1 MCPSDRHPR
10 REAPARPHLRS
21 AFDVLDADR
30 DGKISSDDLRSFYAG
45 LSGSGAAAAAAAG
58 GDEDVLATMMAVA
71 DANSDGF
78 VEYEEFERVL
88 SGGRDGDADAET
100 GSGRR
105 TRSPPPLPPQPPQSR
120 AAGGLM
126 GDVFRVMDKD
136 GDGRLSCE
144 DLRSYMA
151 WAGLDASEDEIKA
164 MIRLG
169 GGSEAE
175 GVSLDG
181 LVKVLAV
188 DDGGFF

>member
-1 MCPSDRHPR
+1 MCPSDRNLR

-45 LSGSGAAAAAAAG
+45 FSGGGMG

-71 DANSDGF
+71 DANRDGF

-88 SGGRDGDADAET
+88 SGAKAGPG
-100 GSGRR
+100 R
-105 TRSPPPLPPQPPQSR
+105 TRSTPRP
-120 AAGGLM
+120 AAAARGGGLM
-126 GDVFRVMDKD
+126 EEVFRVMDKD
-136 GDGRLSCE
+136 GDGRLSYE

-151 WAGLDASEDEIKA
+151 WAGLGASEDEIKA

-169 GGSEAE
+169 GGDEAE

-181 LVKVLAV
+181 LMKVLAV
-188 DDGGFF
+188 DDGFF

>member
-1 MCPSDRHPR
+1 MCPSDRNLR
-10 REAPARPHLRS
+10 RDAPARPHLRS

-45 LSGSGAAAAAAAG
+45 FSGGGGGG

-71 DANSDGF
+71 DANRDGF

-88 SGGRDGDADAET
+88 GGGVGGGDGAGKT
-100 GSGRR
+100 RGGSRR
-105 TRSPPPLPPQPPQSR
+105 TRSSPPPSP
-120 AAGGLM
+120 AGGLM
-126 GDVFRVMDKD
+126 EDVFRVMDKD

-144 DLRSYMA
+144 DLRSYMV

-169 GGSEAE
+169 GGNETE

-181 LVKVLAV
+181 LMKVLAV
-188 DDGGFF
+188 DDGFF

>member
-1 MCPSDRHPR
+1 MCPSDRNLR
-10 REAPARPHLRS
+10 RDAPARPHLRS

-45 LSGSGAAAAAAAG
+45 FSGGGG

-71 DANSDGF
+71 DANHDGF

-88 SGGRDGDADAET
+88 GGGGDGAGKT
-100 GSGRR
+100 RGGSRR
-105 TRSPPPLPPQPPQSR
+105 TRSSPPSP
-120 AAGGLM
+120 AGGLM
-126 GDVFRVMDKD
+126 EDVFRVMDKD

-144 DLRSYMA
+144 DLRSYMV
-151 WAGLDASEDEIKA
+151 WARLDASEDEIKA

-169 GGSEAE
+169 GGNETE

-181 LVKVLAV
+181 LMKVLAV
-188 DDGGFF
+188 DDGFF

>member
-1 MCPSDRHPR
+1 MCPSDRNFR

-21 AFDVLDADR
+21 AFDVLDADH
-30 DGKISSDDLRSFYAG
+30 DGKISGDDLRSFYAG
-45 LSGSGAAAAAAAG
+45 FSGGV
-58 GDEDVLATMMAVA
+58 GDEDVLETMMAVA
-71 DANSDGF
+71 DANRDGF
-78 VEYEEFERVL
+78 VEYEEFEHVL
-88 SGGRDGDADAET
+88 SRGGGDAKT
-100 GSGRR
+100 GSRKK
-105 TRSPPPLPPQPPQSR
+105 RSQQSA

-126 GDVFRVMDKD
+126 EDVFRVMDKD

-151 WAGLDASEDEIKA
+151 WAGLNVSEDEIKA

-188 DDGGFF
+188 DGGGFF

>member
-1 MCPSDRHPR
+1 MCPSDRNLR

-45 LSGSGAAAAAAAG
+45 FSFGEAGG

-71 DANSDGF
+71 DANRDGF

-88 SGGRDGDADAET
+88 GGAKAAP
-100 GSGRR
+100 GRAR
-105 TRSPPPLPPQPPQSR
+105 TRSR
-120 AAGGLM
+120 EAAAAASGAGLM
-126 GDVFRVMDKD
+126 EEVFRVMDKD
-136 GDGRLSCE
+136 GDGRLSYE

-151 WAGLDASEDEIKA
+151 WAGLGASEDEIKA

-169 GGSEAE
+169 GGDEAE

-181 LVKVLAV
+181 LMKVLAV
-188 DDGGFF
+188 DDGFF